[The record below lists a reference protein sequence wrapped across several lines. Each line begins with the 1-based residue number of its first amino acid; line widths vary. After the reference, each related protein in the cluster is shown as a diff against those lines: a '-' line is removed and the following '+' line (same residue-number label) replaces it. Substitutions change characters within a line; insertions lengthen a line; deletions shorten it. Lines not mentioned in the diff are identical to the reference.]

1 MPYKYEFCKNAFGGG
16 YMARLSTSPLIAVAK
31 KAGVERID
39 GEAKAA
45 IADVVE
51 SFLSGKFAKAASALN
66 ASGKKTLGLE
76 LLKALF

>member
-1 MPYKYEFCKNAFGGG
+1 
-16 YMARLSTSPLIAVAK
+16 MARLSTSPLIDIAK
-31 KAGVERID
+31 KAGVDRID

-45 IADVVE
+45 MADVVE
-51 SFLSGKFAKAASALN
+51 SFLADKFKKANAALN